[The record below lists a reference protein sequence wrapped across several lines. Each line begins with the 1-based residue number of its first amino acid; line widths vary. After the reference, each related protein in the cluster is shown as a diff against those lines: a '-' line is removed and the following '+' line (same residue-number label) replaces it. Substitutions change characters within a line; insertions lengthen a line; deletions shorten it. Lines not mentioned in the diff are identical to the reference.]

1 MDFEWDEVKRIK
13 NIEKHGFD
21 FLDAPLLFQGP
32 YLDAPARTVGEE
44 ARRIAVGLIGTDYA
58 AVVYT
63 LRGTTIRVIP
73 LRSARHGER
82 DEHQKVFR

>member
-21 FLDAPLLFQGP
+21 FLDTPLLFQGA

-44 ARRIAVGLIGTDYA
+44 ARRIAIGLVGTEYA
-58 AVVYT
+58 TVVYT
-63 LRGTTIRVIP
+63 LRGTAIRVIS

-82 DEHQKVFR
+82 DEHQKVFG